1 MQSLKVGE
9 VAPKRYLVEAKS
21 IWNGT
26 GLLVRPG
33 ERYIVTASDD
43 VWVDRTIPSTA
54 AGQPG
59 VGIQKLFKPLIRC
72 RAGQWFELIAAVG
85 RTRAQFFVIGM
96 KGRVALDGG
105 QEGELLLFA
114 NDVIF
119 AYGNN
124 GGHVTVEVQR
134 EL

>member
-9 VAPKRYLVEAKS
+9 VAPKPYVVDAKS
-21 IWNGT
+21 IWNDT

-33 ERYIVTASDD
+33 EQYLVTASDE
-43 VWVDRTIPSTA
+43 VWVDRKVPSTA

-59 VGIQKLFKPLIRC
+59 VGIQKLLKPLIRC

-85 RTRAQFFVIGM
+85 RTHTQLFVIGM
-96 KGRVALDGG
+96 KGLVTLGGG

-124 GGHVTVEVQR
+124 SGHITVEVRRQV
-134 EL
+134 